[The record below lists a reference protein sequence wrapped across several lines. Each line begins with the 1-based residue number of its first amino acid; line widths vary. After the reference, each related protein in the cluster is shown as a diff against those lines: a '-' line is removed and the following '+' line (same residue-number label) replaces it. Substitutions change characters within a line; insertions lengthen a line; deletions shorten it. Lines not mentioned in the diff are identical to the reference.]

1 MINFTTQQEILLGI
15 LFLITIVIAITVWT
29 NNFKDE

>member
-1 MINFTTQQEILLGI
+1 MIDFTTQQEILLGI